1 MPLLVMACV
10 TANAV
15 AQNQLSIHIKNAENR
30 EPVIGAT
37 VQVVGTSIGASADEN
52 GTAILSNIPDG
63 KQTILVRSIGF
74 KEKSLAFT
82 FPLPAADPLEIFLEA
97 DEEELEEV
105 IITSTRI
112 SRNIEDIPTRIE
124 SISFEEIDE
133 KTNMR
138 PTNVAMLLHE
148 STGIQVQQTSY
159 TSGTQTIRIQGL
171 DGKYTQLLKDGF
183 PNYSGFSSG
192 LSILDIPP
200 LDLKQVE
207 IIKGSSSTLYGGG
220 AIAGMVNFIT
230 KEPRDKR
237 EINLILNQTSA
248 LGTDVG
254 SFLSGRKEKVGFT
267 FLGTVHY
274 QKEYDV
280 DNDDFTELP
289 LQKEVTLFPKLFIYP
304 NERSKIMI
312 GNSFTRSYRL
322 GGDVEAIR
330 NEGKVGHGYYERN
343 NSFRNNAYFSL
354 TKKISDTKTFTA
366 KQSFNTFSRDLQKPD
381 YFFSGIQTIAYT
393 DISYSTKLN
402 KHTFVLGGNYLF
414 DQFKEN
420 NDSSE
425 VKRDQT
431 LNTASLYLQDNW
443 DITEKFLL
451 EAGLRL
457 DYNTT
462 YDAFVL
468 PRLSLLYKFTEQ
480 FSARLGGGL
489 GYKLPTLFVEET
501 ETMFFQNVLKLGDDL
516 NPEKSKGV
524 NLDFNYAHDF
534 TDRFTFSFNHLFFYT
549 EITDP
554 LVLTE
559 NTSNEFYMKNETKP
573 VQSKGFETN
582 ARFIYGPFKFFA
594 GYTFVDA
601 RALYESGNNF
611 LAITPKNKVNLI
623 FLIEKEQN
631 YKIGLEGYWTDN
643 QYLSNG
649 QLAPSFWEFGLFGEK
664 IFKKF
669 SLYINFE
676 NFTDT
681 RQNKFGQ
688 VVFPPH
694 DNPTFAQVYTHT
706 EGFII
711 NGGIKLRL

>member
-1 MPLLVMACV
+1 MPLLVMALVV
-10 TANAV
+10 THAT
-15 AQNQLSIHIKNAENR
+15 AQNQLSALIKNADTR
-30 EPVIGAT
+30 EPLIGAT
-37 VQVVGTSIGASADEN
+37 VQIAGTSLGVSADEN
-52 GTAILSNIPDG
+52 GHVTLSGIPDG
-63 KQTILVRSIGF
+63 SQTLVVRSLGF
-74 KEKSLAFT
+74 KEKSRAFT
-82 FPLPAADPLEIFLEA
+82 FPLSSTEPIEILLEA
-97 DEEELEEV
+97 TEEELEEV

-112 SRNIEDIPTRIE
+112 SRNIEDIPTRVE

-159 TSGTQTIRIQGL
+159 TSATQTIRIQGL

-200 LDLKQVE
+200 LDLRQVE

-220 AIAGMVNFIT
+220 AIAGMVNFVS

-254 SFLSGRKEKVGFT
+254 SFLSGRGDKTGFT
-267 FLGTVHY
+267 FLGTIHY

-280 DNDDFTELP
+280 DDDDFTELP
-289 LQKEVTLFPKLFIYP
+289 LQKELTLFPKLFIYP
-304 NERSKIMI
+304 NEDTKIMI
-312 GNSFTRSYRL
+312 GNSFTHSYRL

-330 NEGKVGHGYYERN
+330 NEAASGHGYYERN

-354 TKKISDTKTFTA
+354 THKISDTKTLIT
-366 KQSFNTFSRDLQKPD
+366 KQSFNTFSRELQKPD

-393 DISYSTKLN
+393 DISYSVKL
-402 KHTFVLGGNYLF
+402 KRHTLVLGGNYLF
-414 DQFKEN
+414 DSFKEN
-420 NDSSE
+420 KDSSE
-425 VKRDQT
+425 VKRNQT
-431 LNTASLYLQDNW
+431 LSTVSLYAQDNW
-443 DITEKFLL
+443 DISEKFLV
-451 EAGLRL
+451 EAGVRL

-462 YDAFVL
+462 YDAFIL
-468 PRLSLLYKFTEQ
+468 PRISLLYKFTAQ
-480 FSARLGGGL
+480 LSARLGGGL
-489 GYKLPTLFVEET
+489 GYKFPTLFVEET
-501 ETMFFQNVLKLGDDL
+501 ETLFFQHVSSLGAGL
-516 NPEKSKGV
+516 IPEKSTGV
-524 NLDFNYAHDF
+524 NLDFNFAHDF
-534 TDRFTFSFNHLFFYT
+534 TDRFTFSLNQLFFYT

-554 LVLTE
+554 LVLKE
-559 NTSNEFYMKNETKP
+559 NTSNVYFMKNEVKP

-582 ARFIYGPFKFFA
+582 VRFIYAPFKFFA
-594 GYTFVDA
+594 GYTFIDA
-601 RALYESGNNF
+601 RALYQSGNSF

-631 YKIGLEGYWTDN
+631 YKIGLEGYWTDT
-643 QYLSNG
+643 QYLSDG
-649 QLAPSFWEFGLFGEK
+649 RQAPSYWEFGLFGEK
-664 IFKKF
+664 MFKKF

-681 RQNKFGQ
+681 RQNKFEQ

-694 DNPTFAQVYTHT
+694 NNPTFAQVYTHT

-711 NGGIKLRL
+711 NGGIKLKL